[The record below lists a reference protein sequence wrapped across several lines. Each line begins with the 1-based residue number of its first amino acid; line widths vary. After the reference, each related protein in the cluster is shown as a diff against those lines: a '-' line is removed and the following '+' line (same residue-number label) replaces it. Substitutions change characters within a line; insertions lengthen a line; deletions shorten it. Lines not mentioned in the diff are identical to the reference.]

1 MELVRRSKT
10 GGPTLRGGLGGGK
23 LVAMAESFAQR
34 DGVDIFVPDGGDW
47 RQALA
52 RVTHLGIGAHADDL
66 EFMAYSGIE
75 ECRQGGG
82 VFGGVT
88 VTDGAG
94 SVGGGEDLTVVRRKE
109 QRAAAALGGYGVMI
123 QLGRA
128 SAEVKTAGALAEDLA
143 EIFSL
148 ARPRTVYTHNPAD
161 RHDTHVA
168 VCLAVVEA
176 LRARSAEWRPER
188 VYGCEVWR
196 DLDWLTGDDRVRLD
210 CGKDADFAEKMNGIF
225 RSQTG
230 GGKHYDTAVTGRRR
244 AQATFDNP
252 HAADE
257 AEMVTLAMDLTPLVG
272 DVAPPVAE
280 YVAAMVDRFRADV
293 VCRLP

>member
-1 MELVRRSKT
+1 
-10 GGPTLRGGLGGGK
+10 
-23 LVAMAESFAQR
+23 MAEGFERR
-34 DGVDIFVPDGGDW
+34 DGVDIFVPGGGDW
-47 RQALA
+47 REALG

-66 EFMAYSGIE
+66 EFMAYAGIE
-75 ECRQGGG
+75 TCRQGDG

-94 SVGGGEDLTVVRRKE
+94 SVGGGADLVAARREE

-123 QLGRA
+123 QLGRT
-128 SAEVKTAGALAEDLA
+128 SAEAKTPGALAADLA
-143 EIFSL
+143 EIFAE
-148 ARPRTVYTHNPAD
+148 ARPRVVYTHNPAD

-168 VCLAVVEA
+168 VCRAVIEA
-176 LRARSAEWRPER
+176 LRGLPRARQPER

-210 CGKDADFAEKMNGIF
+210 CGNDAAFAAKLNGIF
-225 RSQTG
+225 RSQIG
-230 GGKHYDTAVTGRRR
+230 GGKHYDAAVAGRRR

-257 AEMVTLAMDLTPLVG
+257 AEMVTLAMDLTPLVA
-272 DVAPPVAE
+272 DAAQPVSE
-280 YVAAMVDRFRADV
+280 YVAAMIDRFRADV
-293 VCRLP
+293 LQRLR